1 MSAANARFGGRFF
14 CSVYANIYHSSS
26 AYCFFVTHARAP
38 LIAEALLRSFGA
50 TVLGYLGASAAVAAI
65 ARLLH
70 LLDVPRSEAV
80 GWPMLSGFLLWLAL
94 ALYTL
99 CAQRLGAA
107 LLAPA
112 LTGGVGGILLLLTT
126 GRAA

>member
-1 MSAANARFGGRFF
+1 M
-14 CSVYANIYHSSS
+14 
-26 AYCFFVTHARAP
+26 THARAP

-112 LTGGVGGILLLLTT
+112 LTGVVGGILLLLTT
-126 GRAA
+126 GPAA